1 MRIDI
6 QVLQTMVDTMV
17 GIPKF
22 SYPARQGAPRP
33 PVDEFAQI
41 SLLEEY
47 QESIPYQ
54 SIKSQD
60 DDTTTFHIKSLAK
73 LRLRIGVV
81 ETSGL
86 ASAKIMHGWTTEAM
100 KALMISSGYGF
111 ISCQPISLEDAKLEN
126 EWEPRQGFSVELYVE
141 RSFVEVV
148 DNITQLNISGEFYEG
163 DADAY
168 LLDFTIN
175 P

>member
-1 MRIDI
+1 MRADI

-17 GIPKF
+17 GIPQF
-22 SYPARQGAPRP
+22 SYPARQGGKRP
-33 PVDEFAQI
+33 EGEFAQI

-47 QESIPYQ
+47 QESIPSQ
-54 SIKSQD
+54 TISEQD
-60 DDTTTFHIKSLAK
+60 DDTTTFKTRSLAR
-73 LRLRIGVV
+73 LRLRVGIV
-81 ETSGL
+81 ETDGT
-86 ASAKIMHGWTTEAM
+86 ASAKIMHGWTSETM

-111 ISCQPISLEDAKLEN
+111 VSCKPVSLEDAKLEN
-126 EWEPRQGFSVELYVE
+126 EWEPRQGFSIELYVE
-141 RSFVEVV
+141 RTYLEVV

-168 LLDFTIN
+168 LINFTIN